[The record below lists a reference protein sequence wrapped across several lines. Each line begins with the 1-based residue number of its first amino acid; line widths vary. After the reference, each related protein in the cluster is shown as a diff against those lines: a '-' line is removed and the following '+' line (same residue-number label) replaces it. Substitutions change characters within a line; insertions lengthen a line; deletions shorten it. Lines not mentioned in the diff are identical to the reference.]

1 MIMAADLL
9 DRFLPQ
15 IVDGLRK
22 SLAVAVAAEAGHA
35 QRCDGDAL
43 DLLFE
48 EEPNLRELIGVL
60 RVLRAASAPNAGK
73 AATTLSPRRN
83 RPNGSAR
90 STKHR
95 SSKRIGR

>member
-1 MIMAADLL
+1 MIMVADLL
-9 DRFLPQ
+9 DRFLPD
-15 IVDGLRK
+15 IVDGLCR

-35 QRCDGDAL
+35 QASDADAL

-60 RVLRAASAPNAGK
+60 RVLRAVSSPDAGE
-73 AATTLSPRRN
+73 AATSPRRN
-83 RPNGSAR
+83 RLKAPAR

-95 SSKRIGR
+95 PSKKTFR